1 MRAPR
6 PNRYRDRWAGEL
18 RKDDVGSEP
27 RVAGWVHR
35 RRDHGGL
42 IFIGRSAP
50 ARRHRRR
57 DHGGL
62 IFIDLRDRTG
72 LLQLVFRPEEAPEAH
87 AEAGRLRAED
97 VVSAAGELVAREAD
111 TVNPDLPTG
120 EVELAVESFELLADA
135 ETPPFQIDEDEPVGE
150 ELRLRYRYLDLRK
163 EAMRDTLVLRHDVVR
178 AIREHLSEEGFLEVE
193 TPILT
198 RSTPE
203 GARDYLVPSRLQRG
217 SWYALPQ
224 SPQLFKQLL
233 MMAGAERY
241 FQIARCFR
249 DEDFRADRQPEFTQL
264 DMELSFV
271 EEDDVSDTVDRLLQ
285 RVLALRGIELELPL
299 ERVPYD
305 ELMLRYGSDRPDR
318 RLGLEIVDLTD
329 SFRSSEF
336 KVFSGAIEA
345 DGGVRGLK
353 ARGDFPRSRFDKL
366 TEQAQALGAK
376 GLVWGTVEGGGWKS
390 PVAKFL
396 SDAEMSGAVEALGA
410 GEGDAFLIVADK
422 PAVAAKVLGE
432 LRVEVADVEPEGNDV
447 FWVTDFPMFG
457 WNEGE
462 SRWDPLHHPFTSPTG
477 DLDADP
483 GSWRSRAYDVV
494 WNGWE
499 LGGGSIRISRPDVQ
513 QKVFDALGIGEEE
526 ARERFGFLLEALRY
540 GAPPHGGIAFGIDRW
555 VALMAGRRTIR
566 DVIAFPKAASGID
579 PLTGAP
585 APVDERQ
592 LRELGV
598 SVKPSPG

>member
-42 IFIGRSAP
+42 IFI
-50 ARRHRRR
+50 
-57 DHGGL
+57 
-62 IFIDLRDRTG
+62 DLRDRTG
-72 LLQLVFRPEEAPEAH
+72 LLQLVFRPEEAPAAHEA
-87 AEAGRLRAED
+87 AGRLRAED
-97 VVSAAGELVAREAD
+97 VITAAGKIVEREEG
-111 TVNPDLPTG
+111 TVNPALPTG
-120 EVELAVESFELLADA
+120 EVELAVDSFELLADA

-163 EAMRDTLVLRHDVVR
+163 EAMRDTLMLRHDVVR

-203 GARDYLVPSRLQRG
+203 GARDYLVPSRLQLG

-271 EEDDVSDTVDRLLQ
+271 EEEDVMDTVDRLLQ
-285 RVLALRGIELELPL
+285 RVLALRDIELELPL

-318 RLGLEIVDLTD
+318 RLGTEIQELTEV
-329 SFRSSEF
+329 FRGSEF
-336 KVFSGAIEA
+336 KVFAGAIES
-345 DGGVRGLK
+345 GGVVRGLK
-353 ARGDFPRSRFDKL
+353 AGGDFPRSRFDKL

-376 GLVWGTVEGGGWKS
+376 GLVWGTVEDGGWKS

-396 SDAEMSGAVEALGA
+396 SDAEMSGALEALGA

-422 PAVAAKVLGE
+422 APVAARVLGD
-432 LRVEVADVEPEGNDV
+432 LRVEVADVEPEGDDV
-447 FWVTDFPMFG
+447 FWVTDFPMFE

-462 SRWDPLHHPFTSPTG
+462 SRWDPLHHPFTAPTG
-477 DLDADP
+477 DAESP
-483 GSWRSRAYDVV
+483 GDWRSRAYDVV

-499 LGGGSIRISRPDVQ
+499 LGGGSIRINRPDVQ
-513 QKVFDALGIGEEE
+513 QKVFDALGIREDE

-555 VALMAGRRTIR
+555 VALMAGRRSIR
-566 DVIAFPKAASGID
+566 DVIAFPKAASGVD

-592 LRELGV
+592 LTELGV
-598 SVKPSPG
+598 SVKPGAKPA